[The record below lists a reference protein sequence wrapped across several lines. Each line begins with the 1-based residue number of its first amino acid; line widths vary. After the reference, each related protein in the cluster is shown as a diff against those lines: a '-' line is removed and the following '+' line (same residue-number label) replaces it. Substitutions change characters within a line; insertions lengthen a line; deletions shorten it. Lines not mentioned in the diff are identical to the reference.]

1 MAIKDYK
8 IFVSYDHENDQKYRD
23 EFERIIACS
32 EISTVDSAPIT
43 DISDI
48 TDTKNIDSDV
58 DNGADVN
65 AAADAIRQK
74 IRDEI
79 LQDSVVTVV
88 LVGKDTWKKK
98 HIDLEIEASISQ
110 TESNPRS
117 GLLGILLPTHSD
129 LENNQY
135 SYDTIPPRLH
145 KNIQNGFA
153 KMYPFDIN
161 LLVIHNSVHEA
172 FERTKSVVPDNSYP
186 LFTEDLS
193 GENWE

>member
-8 IFVSYDHENDQKYRD
+8 VFVSYDHENDQKYRD
-23 EFERIIACS
+23 EFENLIACS
-32 EISTVDSAPIT
+32 EISTVESVHAG
-43 DISDI
+43 DIYAGD
-48 TDTKNIDSDV
+48 D
-58 DNGADVN
+58 
-65 AAADAIRQK
+65 ADAVLQK

-117 GLLGILLPTHSD
+117 GLIGILLPTHSD
-129 LENNQY
+129 LGNNQY

-145 KNIQNGFA
+145 TNIQKGFA
-153 KMYPFDIN
+153 RMYPWDIN

-186 LFTEDLS
+186 LFAEDLS

>member
-58 DNGADVN
+58 DNGVDVN

-145 KNIQNGFA
+145 NNIQNGFA